1 MLEIDASQGEG
12 GGQILRTALSLAML
26 TGTPITLNRI
36 RAKRPK
42 PGLMRQQLACVQ
54 AAQVISGATV
64 SGAELGSAALTF
76 EPGAIRGG
84 DYRFEIGTAG
94 SCMLVLQTIWPALL
108 RAPAPSVVT
117 LTGGT
122 HNPLAPPFHFIERA
136 FAPLVRRLGTSVDLQ
151 LRRHGF
157 YPAGGGEARIE
168 ITPAASA
175 APLQPFDLL
184 TRGALQRGY
193 AECLAPGLARSVAAR
208 ELETLGAALGWHAD
222 QLLTPTVRQNEGP
235 GNALMATLEFEH
247 GTELFTTFGDKSL
260 SAEQVARQL
269 AQQVQAFL
277 ASSAALGP
285 FLADQWALPLALAV
299 HESGRPASYTASALS
314 LHART
319 NFEVIEKFLPVVFS
333 SVEIDGGGW
342 RVNVSD

>member
-42 PGLMRQQLACVQ
+42 PGLMRQHLACVQ
-54 AAQVISGATV
+54 AAQAISGATV

-76 EPGAIRGG
+76 EPGALRGG

-94 SCMLVLQTIWPALL
+94 SCVLVLQTVWPALL
-108 RAPAPSVVT
+108 RAPATSVVT

-136 FAPLVRRLGTSVDLQ
+136 FAPLVRRLGTGVDLQ

-157 YPAGGGEARIE
+157 YPAGGGEVRVE
-168 ITPAASA
+168 ITPADA

-184 TRGALQRGY
+184 TRGALQRAH

-208 ELETLGAALGWHAD
+208 ELETLGAALGWSDD
-222 QLLTPTVRQNEGP
+222 QLLTPTLRQNEGP
-235 GNALMATLEFEH
+235 GNALMATLAFEH
-247 GTELFTTFGDKSL
+247 VTELFTSFGDKSL

-269 AQQVQAFL
+269 ALQVQAFL

-299 HESGRPASYTASALS
+299 HESGRAASYTASDLS

-319 NFEVIEKFLPVVFS
+319 NFEVIEKFLPVAFS
-333 SVEIDGGGW
+333 SAEIDGGGW
-342 RVNVSD
+342 RVDVSP